1 MLSEEAKKR
10 LDQQFGLEKNMKVDY
25 RSYGGSVL
33 RAKQIIL
40 KKEKDIAKSNG
51 RNGSGDHKGES

>member
-10 LDQQFGLEKNMKVDY
+10 LDEQFGLQKNMKVDY
-25 RSYGGSVL
+25 RTYGGSVL
-33 RAKQIIL
+33 RAKQIII

-51 RNGSGDHKGES
+51 RNGSGDHKGEG

>member
-40 KKEKDIAKSNG
+40 KKEKDIAKSNKG
-51 RNGSGDHKGES
+51 NGSGDHEGES